1 MKENHES
8 KEISNLLFITSKTN
22 WFYLNVFVTD
32 EPVYTIFSYKTN
44 EMLLNLDPFKTFI
57 DWQ

>member
-1 MKENHES
+1 MKWNYTS
-8 KEISNLLFITSKTN
+8 KKIIILLFITSKMF

-44 EMLLNLDPFKTFI
+44 KMLLNLDTFKAL